1 MKHKILILILCTS
14 FFVVNSCKND
24 DEPAPA
30 VKVTYVNDVKPIF
43 MNSCT
48 PCHLAGG
55 ANPNKWDD
63 YTQAKTK
70 ITTILDRV
78 QRTPG
83 STGFMPQAGT
93 PLTSAQIAT
102 LNKWVTDGL
111 LEN

>member
-14 FFVVNSCKND
+14 FFLINSCKND
-24 DEPAPA
+24 EEPMPT
-30 VKVTYVNDVKPIF
+30 VKVTYVKDVKPIF
-43 MNSCT
+43 LNSCT

-55 ANPNKWDD
+55 VNPNKWDD
-63 YTQAKTK
+63 YTQAKNK

-83 STGFMPQAGT
+83 SAGFMPQVGT